1 MGYRCDIKA
10 NAVIKESDVED
21 IIDNLPNKY
30 TGIMPYTRKQS
41 WGFPVVCDVHLPCKN
56 VLTVSG
62 SYSISGMYAEEF
74 VDYLNRQLDVKGYIT
89 EVVWE
94 D

>member
-21 IIDNLPNKY
+21 IINNLPDKY
-30 TGIMPYTRKQS
+30 TGIIPYTRKQS

-56 VLTVSG
+56 V
-62 SYSISGMYAEEF
+62 
-74 VDYLNRQLDVKGYIT
+74 
-89 EVVWE
+89 
-94 D
+94 